1 MAFFFTMPNEDLLC
15 VSVDAGHLAD
25 LTIPFRSV
33 CLINADCVN
42 PFWSEYILLTANWH
56 QKDWSLWQR
65 QLGQNVASN
74 SGRHIQAPQVQQSI
88 MKILS

>member
-1 MAFFFTMPNEDLLC
+1 
-15 VSVDAGHLAD
+15 
-25 LTIPFRSV
+25 
-33 CLINADCVN
+33 LIDADCIN
-42 PFWSEYILLTANWH
+42 QFWSDYILLTANWQ
-56 QKDWSLWQR
+56 QKDRSFWQR